1 MSLREF
7 RSNKNETAGNTSYII
22 VGSKRHNNTSP
33 PLVTGA
39 ICVSERREWKVHI
52 NSVAGQQR
60 RTGPNSTPY
69 VTESS

>member
-1 MSLREF
+1 MQVNLY
-7 RSNKNETAGNTSYII
+7 NYII
-22 VGSKRHNNTSP
+22 P

-52 NSVAGQQR
+52 NSVAGQQQ